1 MSAGKHRVPLSA
13 AHAHSLRVYLIYV
26 LHIRRAG
33 LAGYKQRLDTIYR
46 DNIYLV
52 ACRSVYR

>member
-1 MSAGKHRVPLSA
+1 MSAGKNRVTLSA
-13 AHAHSLRVYLIYV
+13 AHSHSLRIYLVYV

-33 LAGYKQRLDTIYR
+33 LAGYKQRLDTVYG
-46 DNIYLV
+46 DNVYLI